1 MPYGQRKQG
10 ERAMT
15 LTVAALG
22 EASAASAP
30 PPLRVAVLVNL
41 SQGPGAGG
49 HVKCWERLA
58 QAALGFDGTLDLTI
72 YFMGRD
78 PALRPVGRNVR
89 YIVERPV
96 FSTSRVPFLSHV
108 PDHTDLAPWH
118 PRLARQLPQYDV
130 IHTTDAYFAFARTA
144 AGVARRD
151 GIPLVTSV
159 HTDTP
164 RYARVFTAL
173 TVERLIGQGFAARTL
188 IDRLGFARYA
198 ERRMLRQLER
208 HQRGCQAVLVSR
220 PDQLK
225 SARTLSGGR
234 AGLLRR
240 GIDRSFFH
248 PAKRDRAWLEAQYG
262 IAPDAV
268 VVLFA
273 GRVNRGKNVML
284 LSDAV
289 AELAAAGAPVHLFC
303 AGAGEQ
309 RAAILERLGENATCP
324 GSLDPETLARVYA
337 SADIFAFP
345 SAIEEYANVVL
356 EALASGLPVLVA
368 GESGMDRIVAE
379 GETGFVLPS
388 SNSFAWSRY
397 LALLAGDGARRAA
410 MGARARRYAE
420 HHLPTWADVLAEDIL
435 PTWQRAFAAA
445 RQADVSALRPAAH
458 PAS

>member
-1 MPYGQRKQG
+1 
-10 ERAMT
+10 MT
-15 LTVAALG
+15 LTAPILAEAPAAPALQ
-22 EASAASAP
+22 
-30 PPLRVAVLVNL
+30 PLRVAVLVNL
-41 SQGPGAGG
+41 MRGASAGG

-58 QAALGFDGTLDLTI
+58 QAALGLDGTLDLTI
-72 YFMGRD
+72 YFMGSEHE
-78 PALRPVGRNVR
+78 LRPLGRNVR

-96 FSTSRVPFLSHV
+96 FSTNRVPFLSHV

-118 PRLARQLPQYDV
+118 ARLARQLPQYDV
-130 IHTTDAYFAFARTA
+130 IHTTDAYFAYARTA
-144 AGVARRD
+144 LGVARRI

-159 HTDTP
+159 HTNTP
-164 RYARVFTAL
+164 RYARVFTTQ
-173 TVERLIGQGFAARTL
+173 TVERLFGKGLAARAL
-188 IDRLGFARYA
+188 LDGLGVARYA
-198 ERRMLRQLER
+198 ERRMLRQLEQ
-208 HQRGCQAVLVSR
+208 HQRSCQAVLVSR

-225 SARTLSGGR
+225 TARALSGDR

-240 GIDRSFFH
+240 GIDHSFFH
-248 PAKRDRAWLEAQYG
+248 PGKRDRAWLEAQYG
-262 IAPDAV
+262 IAQGAV

-284 LSDAV
+284 LADAV

-309 RAAILERLGENATCP
+309 RAAILERLPRNATCP
-324 GSLDPETLARVYA
+324 GSLDPEMLARVYA
-337 SADIFAFP
+337 SADVFAFP

-368 GESGMDRIVAE
+368 SESGMDRIVAE
-379 GETGFVLPS
+379 GETGFVLPG
-388 SNSFAWSRY
+388 NKRFAWSRY
-397 LALLAGDGARRAA
+397 LALLAHDRSRREA

-420 HHLPTWADVLAEDIL
+420 NRLPTWADVLGEDIL

-445 RQADVSALRPAAH
+445 RQADVRALRPAAH